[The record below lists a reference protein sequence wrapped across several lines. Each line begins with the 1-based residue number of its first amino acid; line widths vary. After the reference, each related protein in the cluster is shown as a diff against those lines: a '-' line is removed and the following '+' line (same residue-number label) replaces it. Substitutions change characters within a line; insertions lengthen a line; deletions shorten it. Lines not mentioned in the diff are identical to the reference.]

1 MTGKANAIYS
11 KVAEERMSTILS
23 LEDKLKN
30 LPEQPGVYIMRDE
43 DNGIIYVGK
52 AINLKNRVRQYF
64 QNSRGHS
71 PKVLAM
77 VERIR
82 DLEYII
88 TDSELEA
95 LILECNL
102 IKKHRPKYNILL
114 KDDKHYPYIKIT
126 VNEDYPRIMTTRDI
140 KKDGAKYF
148 GPYTDVGAVSRTIE
162 LIKKLFPIR
171 TCSKNIRKTAGKERP
186 CLNYYINRCMG
197 PCQGDVDIQAYKDMV
212 KGILLVL
219 EGKQDEILGELET
232 KMQQAAESLD
242 FERAAELRDSI
253 ASVRKLA
260 ERQKI
265 ISSAMGDQDVI
276 AMARADGAVCIQ
288 IFFIRGGKLLGRE
301 HFLLEGGDAE
311 DNGAVILSF
320 VKQFYNGDTF
330 VPKEVLL
337 QYETEDMEI
346 IESWLSEKRGSKVKV
361 IVPQKGEKQKLVEM
375 VAKNAED
382 AIQLLVEKY
391 RQDEEKTLG
400 AIRELADYMGLSKAP
415 RRIEAFDISHL
426 QGVENVGSMIVF
438 ENGKAKNRDYRRF
451 KIKHVEGA
459 NDYESMR
466 EVLERR
472 FRHGLKEQ
480 AQLKQEGK
488 EAETGKFAVF
498 PDLILIDG
506 GLGQVHAVL
515 PVLRELSI
523 SIPVCGMV
531 KDDKHRT
538 RGLIYEDQ
546 EILVPINSHAFR
558 LMTNV
563 QDEAHRFAISYHRS
577 LRSKATVK
585 SQLDEVPGIG
595 PARRQA
601 LLKKFGSLKN
611 IKAASIEELS
621 AVPGMNK
628 KAAEMIHNYF
638 NL

>member
-1 MTGKANAIYS
+1 
-11 KVAEERMSTILS
+11 MSTILS

-43 DNGIIYVGK
+43 DNRIIYVGK

-64 QNSRGHS
+64 QNSKGHS

-148 GPYTDVGAVSRTIE
+148 GPYTDVGAVNRTIE
-162 LIKKLFPIR
+162 MIKKLFPIR
-171 TCSKNIRKTAGKERP
+171 TCNRNISKTAGKERP
-186 CLNYYINRCMG
+186 CLNFYINRCMG
-197 PCQGDVDIQAYKDMV
+197 PCQGNVDIQAYKDMV
-212 KGILLVL
+212 KGIILVL
-219 EGKQDEILGELET
+219 DGKQDEILGELEV
-232 KMQQAAESLD
+232 KMQQAAENLD

-253 ASVRKLA
+253 ASVRKIA

-276 AMARADGAVCIQ
+276 AMARNDGEVCIQ

-301 HFLLEGGDAE
+301 HFLLDGGDTE

-330 VPKEVLL
+330 VPKEIIL
-337 QYETEDMEI
+337 QYEIEDGEI
-346 IESWLSEKRGSKVKV
+346 VESWLSEKRGSKVKLT
-361 IVPQKGEKQKLVEM
+361 VPQKGEKQKLVEM

-391 RQDEEKTLG
+391 KQDEEKTLG
-400 AIRELADYMGLSKAP
+400 AARELADYIGLQEAP

-451 KIKHVEGA
+451 KIKYVEGA
-459 NDYESMR
+459 NDYESMK

-480 AQLKQEGK
+480 EQLRQEGK
-488 EAETGKFAVF
+488 DADTGKFAVF

-515 PVLRELSI
+515 PVLKELNI
-523 SIPVCGMV
+523 KVPVCGMV

-538 RGLIYEDQ
+538 RGLIFEEQ
-546 EILVPINSHAFR
+546 EIPIPINSHAFR
-558 LMTNV
+558 LITNV
-563 QDEAHRFAISYHRS
+563 QDEAHRFAITYHRS
-577 LRSKATVK
+577 LRSKTTVK

-611 IKAASIEELS
+611 IKLASIEELS

-628 KAAEMIHNYF
+628 KAAEMIFNYF